1 MVPSLVNRHGIIYLG
16 QAMMAYGEYG
26 EQESKV

>member
-1 MVPSLVNRHGIIYLG
+1 MVPSLVNRHDIYLG